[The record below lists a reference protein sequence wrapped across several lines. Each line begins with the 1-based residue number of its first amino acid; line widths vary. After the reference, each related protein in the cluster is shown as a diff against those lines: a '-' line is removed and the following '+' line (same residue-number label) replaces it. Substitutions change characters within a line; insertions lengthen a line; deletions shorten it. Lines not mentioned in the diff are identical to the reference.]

1 MSHCLWYPT
10 LPENW
15 WARYIH
21 HKTDRLGLKWPHQ
34 ARSASTNEISVSC
47 HPCDIRNHKGS
58 QFIQDPELLGF
69 CIIDSL
75 HWEKFP
81 PISLA
86 EDAISSISI
95 GTHNVWEAA
104 GALAEGDRRSW
115 IVFSQSWNVRWQERG
130 RERERGRGATKPD
143 QMALKTDAGRG
154 QKSHLTY
161 RNLTECTHNRVLNC
175 SVLIGCQGCV
185 MYGSSCPLCLYLLD
199 SLQQDSS

>member
-34 ARSASTNEISVSC
+34 ARSPSTNEIQFPATPVILET
-47 HPCDIRNHKGS
+47 IREVNS
-58 QFIQDPELLGF
+58 SRTQSF

-86 EDAISSISI
+86 VDAISSISI

-104 GALAEGDRRSW
+104 GALAEGDRGSW
-115 IVFSQSWNVRWQERG
+115 IVFSQSWNVQWQERG
-130 RERERGRGATKPD
+130 REREREATKPD

-154 QKSHLTY
+154 QNSHLSY

-175 SVLIGCQGCV
+175 SVLIGCQGWV
-185 MYGSSCPLCLYLLD
+185 MYGSRLVPRASIW
-199 SLQQDSS
+199 